1 MPRETRTG
9 LMFDI
14 GSVVTVAVDDSGWYG
29 VRIGGYGGPES
40 GLGDAELQC
49 AYGFASRP
57 VDRGSDGIGC
67 DVLYAHAGNSE
78 TFAWF
83 GRDARH
89 IDKCPP
95 LSQGSCASWNSAG
108 AFHLLDVESNSS
120 MLYVPRGSS
129 AHTVTVGQASDGVDL
144 IEFRHSSG
152 ALLYCTPSTGWVM
165 RGVGNAFTTIDGDAF
180 NVNGNAT
187 VTASLTV
194 GGPAAMPVINATA
207 FAAALT
213 AAMAPFLPAQTPL
226 ATPATTGML
235 FTMLTALI
243 AALAPGVGPANTK
256 LFATL

>member
-1 MPRETRTG
+1 
-9 LMFDI
+9 MFDI
-14 GSVVTVAVDDSGWYG
+14 GSVATVAKDDFGWYG
-29 VRIGGYGGPES
+29 VRVGGYGGPES

-57 VDRGSDGIGC
+57 VDRGADGIGC

-83 GRDARH
+83 GRDARYV
-89 IDKCPP
+89 DKCPP
-95 LSQGSCASWNSAG
+95 LTQGSSAQWNHKG
-108 AFHLLDVESNSS
+108 AFHLLDSDSNTS

-194 GGPAAMPVINATA
+194 GGPTALPVVDATKLAILLNALIV
-207 FAAALT
+207 ALESGAGPPVT
-213 AAMAPFLPAQTPL
+213 PFELALCVAIKALFNPATFPL
-226 ATPATTGML
+226 AAG
-235 FTMLTALI
+235 
-243 AALAPGVGPANTK
+243 TK